1 MMQIKCQ
8 WCGQRYTM
16 NRETLEAA
24 VAAAAE
30 KKSIHHV
37 ENCPHCRRALKIQI
51 SEMKRHLPRPAPRS
65 ETPTPP
71 TTTGSEEK

>member
-8 WCGQRYTM
+8 WCGWRYTM
-16 NRETLEAA
+16 KRETLEAA

-37 ENCPHCRRALKIQI
+37 ENCPQCRRALKIQV
-51 SEMKRHLPRPAPRS
+51 SEMKRRLPRPAARPEAPS
-65 ETPTPP
+65 PQTPAE
-71 TTTGSEEK
+71 GEEK